1 MEVRD
6 TFVFAN
12 GTTVFMG
19 PMETQA
25 KFVGPCEC
33 ELVNNGEVQVSF
45 GIDGEMFPCPSAP
58 EERPPY
64 RAIST
69 RESIDLAAIGVDRGG
84 FSIRSKT

>member
-12 GTTVFMG
+12 GTTVFTG

-33 ELVNNGEVQVSF
+33 ELVKNGDVQVSF
-45 GIDGEMFPCPSAP
+45 GIDGEMFPCPSK
-58 EERPPY
+58 PPY

-69 RESIDLAAIGVDRGG
+69 REPINLAAIGVDRGG